1 MRQLALGILIGFSL
15 HLLMGATTQT
25 DRELERISAELK
37 QTNRHLDQM
46 SRSLQRIER
55 PFNSSYVTVRN
66 DR

>member
-46 SRSLQRIER
+46 SRS
-55 PFNSSYVTVRN
+55 
-66 DR
+66 